1 MDWKTACKIAA
12 PAAACAG
19 AFAFLIAPGHA
30 TRAQKAPFVYRNY
43 AHRGLHTED
52 GTVPENS
59 LPAFRAAAEAGYAVE
74 MDVHLTADDQLVV
87 FHDDTLERMC
97 GVPGVIDDFTL
108 AELRALRLGDTDCVI
123 PTFAEALEALGGRV
137 PLLLEVKRGHNNR
150 RLCALTLAALRTYGG
165 PYCVE
170 SFDPT
175 IVAWFRRN
183 APDILRG
190 QLSQPPKDYGKA
202 LNKPAAAIVG
212 NVLTNVIAR
221 PQFIAYKI
229 GPKPLSVRLCEA
241 MGAVRAGWTSRAWTH
256 EHDYDIVIFEHYR
269 PIPETLIDA
278 GCAITGCG
286 PAFAY
291 MFMEALADGGVK
303 CGLPRAKA
311 IRYAAQMLA
320 GSAEMVLQSGKHPEQ
335 LKDDVCSPGGSTI
348 AGVDALEQRGFRGS
362 CIAAVD
368 AAFEKTRQLG

>member
-1 MDWKTACKIAA
+1 MNWKTACKIAA
-12 PAAACAG
+12 PAVACAG
-19 AFAFLIAPGHA
+19 AFAFLVAPGRA
-30 TRAQKAPFVYRNY
+30 TRAQKAPFLYRNY

-87 FHDDTLERMC
+87 FHDDTLERMS

-108 AELRALRLGDTDCVI
+108 AERRALRLGDTDCVI

-212 NVLTNVIAR
+212 NVLTNVIADR
-221 PQFIAYKI
+221 CS
-229 GPKPLSVRLCEA
+229 GLSVRRWHHQYVLVQLRHPDDFPELCQ
-241 MGAVRAGWTSRAWTH
+241 GACPEVVQVLPALDGHLFLVRVRFHG
-256 EHDYDIVIFEHYR
+256 
-269 PIPETLIDA
+269 
-278 GCAITGCG
+278 
-286 PAFAY
+286 
-291 MFMEALADGGVK
+291 
-303 CGLPRAKA
+303 
-311 IRYAAQMLA
+311 
-320 GSAEMVLQSGKHPEQ
+320 
-335 LKDDVCSPGGSTI
+335 
-348 AGVDALEQRGFRGS
+348 RGH
-362 CIAAVD
+362 
-368 AAFEKTRQLG
+368 